1 MSRSRKRVA
10 VHANATGAHPDD
22 GKRVTSRQLRR
33 KAHVALLDSTDPGH
47 VDDPRDKV
55 RGKAGSRSRDW
66 GALYFGGGLA
76 HYWTRHRLS
85 NRSDEDYAAFVARL
99 RRK

>member
-33 KAHVALLDSTDPGH
+33 KAHEALLDATDPGH

-55 RGKAGSRSRDW
+55 RGKAGSKDRDMGW
-66 GALYFGGGLA
+66 RYFGDGTA
-76 HYWTRHRLS
+76 HYWRRSNLS
-85 NRSDEDYAAFVARL
+85 NRSDDDYAAFVSRL